1 MAAFATPSGATLRH
15 RTVELL
21 LRTPFR
27 LSRGTST
34 FRHNLLVEIEHEGVI
49 GRGEAAPLAR
59 YGESAASAAAA
70 VERMAD
76 GLTDVKA
83 FAEEAGRLAI
93 EGQNAA
99 AAAVDMALHDLASR
113 RLGIPVRELLGIG
126 KRQLA
131 PTSWTIG
138 NDPIGEALEK
148 VAAAQHFEVLKL
160 KMGLAGDLELLRAVR
175 GATRQAIRVDAN
187 EGWSLE
193 EAHGKLEELAELEVE
208 MVEQP
213 LKWDQL
219 AEMRELKKKSP
230 LPLIADESL
239 HHAGDIP
246 KLADAFDGINIKLA
260 KCGGIAPA
268 LRLIATAR
276 AHGLKILLG
285 CMVESSLGI
294 AAALAIAPLVDWI
307 DLDGSLLVAND
318 PFAGLVLDGGRLL
331 LPEGPGLGVAPV
343 A

>member
-1 MAAFATPSGATLRH
+1 MSAPTLRTH
-15 RTVELL
+15 VQELT

-34 FRHNLLVEIEHEGVI
+34 TRRNVVVEIEHDGVV
-49 GRGEAAPLAR
+49 GRGEAAPLPR
-59 YGESAASAAAA
+59 YGESAESATAALLA
-70 VERMAD
+70 MAE
-76 GLTDVKA
+76 GLGDVRA
-83 FAEEAGRLAI
+83 FAEEAGRLTVP
-93 EGQNAA
+93 GQNAA
-99 AAAVDMALHDLASR
+99 AAAFDAALHDLAAR

-126 KRQLA
+126 RRPLA

-138 NDPIGEALEK
+138 VDPIPEALEK
-148 VAAAQHFEVLKL
+148 VAAAAHFEVLKL
-160 KMGLAGDLELLRAVR
+160 KMGVDGDMELLRALR
-175 GATRQAIRVDAN
+175 GATAQAIRVDAN

-193 EAHGKLEELAELEVE
+193 GARERCAELAELGVE
-208 MVEQP
+208 LIEQP
-213 LKWDQL
+213 LPWDQL
-219 AEMRELKKKSP
+219 DAMRELKKVST

-246 KLADAFDGINIKLA
+246 KLADCFDGINVKLA

-285 CMVESSLGI
+285 CMIESSLGI

-307 DLDGSLLVAND
+307 DLDGSLLVADD
-318 PFAGLVLDGGRLL
+318 PFTGLTLEGGRLL
-331 LPEGPGLGVAPV
+331 LPTGPGLGVEPAG
-343 A
+343 

>member
-1 MAAFATPSGATLRH
+1 MPIDIRH
-15 RTVELL
+15 HTVELV

-27 LSRGTST
+27 LSRGTSLT
-34 FRHNLLVEIEHEGVI
+34 RRNVIVEIEQDGVA

-59 YGESAASAAAA
+59 YGESAESAAAA
-70 VERMAD
+70 IDQMARGVGD
-76 GLTDVKA
+76 LKA
-83 FAEEAGRLAI
+83 FAEEAARLALP
-93 EGQNAA
+93 GQNAA
-99 AAAVDMALHDLASR
+99 AAAFDMALHDLAAR

-126 KRQLA
+126 KRALA

-148 VAAAQHFEVLKL
+148 VAASRHFEVLKL
-160 KMGLAGDLELLRAVR
+160 KMGLPGDLELLRAVR
-175 GATRQAIRVDAN
+175 GATSQAIRVDAN
-187 EGWSLE
+187 EGWTLE
-193 EAHGKLEELAELEVE
+193 EARGKLDELHQLGVE

-219 AEMRELKKKSP
+219 EEMRELKKTSR

-239 HHAGDIP
+239 HHPDDIP
-246 KLADAFDGINIKLA
+246 KLAGAFDGINIKLA

-268 LRLIATAR
+268 LKLIATAR

-294 AAALAIAPLVDWI
+294 AAALAIAPLVDWV
-307 DLDGSLLVAND
+307 DLDGSLLVKND
-318 PFAGLVLDGGRLL
+318 PFAGLRLEEGRLL
-331 LPEGPGLGVAPV
+331 LPEGPGLGVEPA
-343 A
+343 AGA